1 MDTPFQGNNKVQP
14 GDATEG
20 STTALI
26 ESYTSQIP
34 SVVYLAAAVAAIGG
48 SLALKAAKKEHG
60 ALFVGQ
66 WVAPFL
72 ILGLYNKLVKQ
83 LGSDATAR

>member
-1 MDTPFQGNNKVQP
+1 MDTTYGMGSKVQA
-14 GDATEG
+14 GEAAEG
-20 STTALI
+20 NTTALI
-26 ESYTSQIP
+26 ESYTSKVP
-34 SVVYLAAAVAAIGG
+34 SVVYLSAAVAAIGASVG
-48 SLALKAAKKEHG
+48 LKAAKRNHE

-83 LGSDATAR
+83 LGSDAVSR